1 MFKWLWQVVLGRRLA
16 LHAKIV
22 DAAKRNVTVNSLADY
37 VWSLEWNVFLKKTD
51 LNEDLKRVN

>member
-1 MFKWLWQVVLGRRLA
+1 MA
-16 LHAKIV
+16 SHAKSA

-51 LNEDLKRVN
+51 PNEDLKRVN